1 MSDMESLIEVNR
13 RIIEEN
19 ERLTA
24 ENAKQK
30 EELKTLAKIVKDMD
44 DYINERGA
52 HGGQ

>member
-1 MSDMESLIEVNR
+1 LIEVNR

-24 ENAKQK
+24 DVAKQQ
-30 EELKTLAKIVKDMD
+30 EELKTLARLVKDMD
-44 DYINERGA
+44 DYINGRGA